1 MLEATV
7 FFSFSC
13 ARVKVEEADTR
24 MILHAKHILGP
35 VLIHAGD
42 TDVLVLLLSHSNVLG
57 DVYMKAGRGSK
68 SRIIQIKRII
78 ENLTKDLA
86 TGIRVQD
93 FLKSVIGLHAISG
106 CDAVSAFAGKG
117 KVKALKLLMKNRTYV
132 DAFMD
137 LG

>member
-1 MLEATV
+1 MPE
-7 FFSFSC
+7 
-13 ARVKVEEADTR
+13 VKCSHEEADTR
-24 MILHAKHILGP
+24 MILHASHIQGP
-35 VLIHAGD
+35 VLIHTYD
-42 TDVLVLLLSHSNVLG
+42 TDVLVLLLSHSNILG

-68 SRIIQIKRII
+68 SRIIQIKRIV

-93 FLKSVIGLHAISG
+93 FLKSLIGLHAISG
-106 CDAVSAFAGKG
+106 CDTVSAFAGKG